1 MEMGQKFCQRG
12 RDIEHIDITENAE
25 RGLKT
30 IKSVKARKMAKL
42 FLNLPYEV
50 GQKNSFFIWGGLKNF
65 GQLWEGA

>member
-12 RDIEHIDITENAE
+12 RDIEHIDISDIITENAE

-50 GQKNSFFIWGGLKNF
+50 GQKNSFFI
-65 GQLWEGA
+65 